1 MNMNKNAAC
10 REELNCTNV
19 IEIKMLGSGYLKSNA
34 GLKVKSVKR
43 GLFEAAG

>member
-1 MNMNKNAAC
+1 MNKNAAC